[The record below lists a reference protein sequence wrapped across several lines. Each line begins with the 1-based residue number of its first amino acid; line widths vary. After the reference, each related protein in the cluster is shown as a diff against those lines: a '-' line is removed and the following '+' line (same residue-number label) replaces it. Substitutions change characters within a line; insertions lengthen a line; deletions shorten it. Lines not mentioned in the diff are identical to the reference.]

1 MKKIVGTVLILLLVL
16 SLFPGFAQSPPI
28 EITFASFNSGNAVGN
43 QAVVKFAEILEER
56 SNGRLIVN
64 FFPDSVLGNEVE
76 NLQQIKTNEIQMC
89 YFGDN
94 FGNQLAAEYD
104 PTVVPFIFQSVE
116 DVREVYESEDLGKLI
131 DEAAKQRGNVY
142 LIALNNRAPR
152 NLTAKRAVNTPSDLK
167 GLKIRVPEIP
177 SWVTVWNSIG
187 AMSTVVAWAETY
199 SALQTGVVDGQEN
212 PIDNIFVNKIYEVN
226 DHIMLTEHLQAV
238 WHWCINAD
246 FFDELDSELQDV
258 LLESAKEACLYGD
271 EVLQKNIDDM
281 LSEMVGLGTK
291 VVEVDKGLFSEAAAA
306 GIEEV
311 SKLWAPETAKYV
323 DNYLANV
330 GK

>member
-1 MKKIVGTVLILLLVL
+1 MKRFLGLVL
-16 SLFPGFAQSPPI
+16 GLLFVLSAFTGFAQTAPI

-43 QAVVKFAEILEER
+43 QAVIKFAEIVEDR
-56 SNGRLIVN
+56 SGGRLVVN
-64 FFPDSVLGNEVE
+64 FFPDSVLGNEIE

-104 PTVVPFIFQSVE
+104 PTVVPFIFQSVD
-116 DVREVYESEDLGKLI
+116 DVRKVYESDELGKLI
-131 DEAAKQRGNVY
+131 DETAKQRGNVY

-152 NLTAKRAVNTPSDLK
+152 NLTAKRAINTPSDLK

-187 AMSTVVAWAETY
+187 AMSTVVSWAETY

-238 WHWCINAD
+238 WHWCVNVD
-246 FFDELDSELQDV
+246 FFDKLDTELQEILVD
-258 LLESAKEACLYGD
+258 SAKEACLYGD
-271 EVLQKNIDDM
+271 EVLQKNIDEM
-281 LSEMVGLGTK
+281 LNEMIKLGIK
-291 VVEVDKGLFSEAAAA
+291 VVEVDKGLFSNAATK
-306 GIEEV
+306 GIEDV
-311 SKLWAPETAKYV
+311 SIQWAPETVAYVEKY
-323 DNYLANV
+323 LSGI